1 MSASDNPSLRGGG
14 RVNVRIDFAF
24 LESIKLES
32 GDFFLEIIGDRRANV
47 GVDGE
52 GRALSGVIAI
62 IDGWP
67 GRLNKKDRKYLGFAT
82 VDSDA
87 RADIERAMRVAYTGL
102 RFVSL
107 ILVSLRLV
115 SLRLASREI
124 NGGSIDRDDED
135 SADDGEELSR
145 KHHDV
150 G

>member
-32 GDFFLEIIGDRRANV
+32 GDFFLEIIGDRRADV

-52 GRALSGVIAI
+52 GRALSGIIAI

-67 GRLNKKDRKYLGFAT
+67 GRLNKEDRKYLGFTT
-82 VDSDA
+82 VDADA

-107 ILVSLRLV
+107 ILA